1 MMNHTRRVFVCLLG
15 LVVILSILVFPV
27 SAQGND
33 SGAVNIDKN
42 ETANYENATSDPH
55 QQNVYD
61 LFIESQRNFDRS
73 LSILDTV
80 ATLIGIVVGIFAIV
94 IAIVGGLGFLEIK
107 KWHQMR
113 NNIEEDAEVVRELK
127 TKVEKYADTIRNEAK
142 NIPKTISKEK
152 PTNEMR
158 RELDE
163 YGHRL
168 ETLELLG
175 MSLKPEDY
183 INRGN
188 DLFYKD
194 DYESALKAYDKAIEL
209 EPDDAY
215 AWYNKG
221 TALGELGWYE
231 EELEAYNKAI
241 ELKSDYFE
249 AWSDKG
255 VALGDL
261 GRYEEELEAYDKAIE
276 LKPDYANAWFNRAC
290 VYARL
295 GNKEKALSDLKK
307 AIELDASNKEDAKKD
322 KDFKNLRDD
331 EDFKKLVK

>member
-15 LVVILSILVFPV
+15 LVVILSILVFPI

-33 SGAVNIDKN
+33 SGAAK
-42 ETANYENATSDPH
+42 YEEDYLL
-55 QQNVYD
+55 Q
-61 LFIESQRNFDRS
+61 SQRNFDRS

-113 NNIEEDAEVVRELK
+113 NDIEDDAEIVRELK

-142 NIPKTISKEK
+142 NIPKTISTEK
-152 PTNEMR
+152 PTDEIR

-175 MSLKPEDY
+175 VSLKPEDY

-188 DLFYKD
+188 DLFYKN

-209 EPDDAY
+209 KPNDAKILN
-215 AWYNKG
+215 NK
-221 TALGELGWYE
+221 AAVFVNLGRLDEI
-231 EELEAYNKAI
+231 LEFSEKAI
-241 ELKSDYFE
+241 E
-249 AWSDKG
+249 
-255 VALGDL
+255 
-261 GRYEEELEAYDKAIE
+261 I
-276 LKPDYANAWFNRAC
+276 KPDYAPAWFNHAC
-290 VYARL
+290 AYSL
-295 GNKEKALSDLKK
+295 KGNKKMALSDLKK
-307 AIELDASNKEDAKKD
+307 AIELDASGKERAKKD
-322 KDFKNLRDD
+322 ESFKTLWDD
-331 EDFKKLVK
+331 EDFKKLVE